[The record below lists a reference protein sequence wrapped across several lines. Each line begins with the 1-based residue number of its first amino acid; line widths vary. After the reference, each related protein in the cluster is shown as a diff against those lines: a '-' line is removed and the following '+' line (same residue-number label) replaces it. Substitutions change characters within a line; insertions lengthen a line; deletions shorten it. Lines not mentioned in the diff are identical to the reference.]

1 MITGLQLSHLNVAT
15 MPHVVEKFQEGTKKK
30 NLKLVNQHILIQIN
44 NLSVF
49 LKEGKHSETRHLT
62 PETPAELKIPKYL
75 IPIQSAA
82 LSPRGRLYGLNGTF
96 KLAALASGF
105 EIVGAG
111 GGEKY
116 HWSKKLQTGSPTSLK
131 LSRPAAN
138 KHGLAKLKTLS
149 TFKKT
154 VSKASCFEDDA
165 SELIDEDE
173 LVVEVRSLRRASLW

>member
-131 LSRPAAN
+131 QPTSSQQTRFGQTKDAV
-138 KHGLAKLKTLS
+138 HFQEDSQQGLL
-149 TFKKT
+149 
-154 VSKASCFEDDA
+154 
-165 SELIDEDE
+165 
-173 LVVEVRSLRRASLW
+173 LRGRCVGAD